1 MCFGDLFQ
9 PSNGS
14 RAPFFSLIYTKL
26 IRKKFPDSSLV
37 TLVNGSFKQ
46 SQASL
51 VVYFH
56 TYRDLVP
63 QILCKCHAY
72 KHKNVCTDTLECTY
86 IKYILEFSTKNFC
99 LEESAHT
106 KTLCAHTDSAIKIQL
121 KFYEYFH
128 LRYTEVIK
136 HKI

>member
-56 TYRDLVP
+56 AYRDLVP

-86 IKYILEFSTKNFC
+86 IKYILEFSKKNFC

>member
-56 TYRDLVP
+56 AYRDLVP

-72 KHKNVCTDTLECTY
+72 KHKNVCMDTLECTY
-86 IKYILEFSTKNFC
+86 IKYMLEFSTKNFC

>member
-1 MCFGDLFQ
+1 MGNMGHVLGIYFNLLMAQEFLY
-9 PSNGS
+9 
-14 RAPFFSLIYTKL
+14 FSLIYTKL
-26 IRKKFPDSSLV
+26 IRTKFPNSSLV

-51 VVYFH
+51 VIYFH
-56 TYRDLVP
+56 ACRDLVP

-86 IKYILEFSTKNFC
+86 IKYILAFSTKIFC

-106 KTLCAHTDSAIKIQL
+106 KRLCAHTDCSKNTIKI
-121 KFYEYFH
+121 
-128 LRYTEVIK
+128 V
-136 HKI
+136 

>member
-56 TYRDLVP
+56 AYRDLVP
-63 QILCKCHAY
+63 QKLCKCHAY